1 MDKEIRSA
9 IIALEDLVEEAKELH
24 AITLIQYDSFVESGA
39 MSNNS
44 EVYKTIVSII
54 ERKANNLHEQLLE
67 RFNSLYDLM
76 RESMKNEESPL

>member
-9 IIALEDLVEEAKELH
+9 IIALEDLVEEAKELY
-24 AITLIQYDSFVESGA
+24 AITSIQYDSFVESDA

>member
-9 IIALEDLVEEAKELH
+9 IIDLEDLVEEAKELH
-24 AITLIQYDSFVESGA
+24 AITLIQYDSFVESDA

-44 EVYKTIVSII
+44 VVYKTIVSII

-76 RESMKNEESPL
+76 GESMKNEESPL

>member
-24 AITLIQYDSFVESGA
+24 AITSIQYDSFVESDA

-67 RFNSLYDLM
+67 RFNSMYDLM